1 VNNQPQNT
9 GPKRTRRPK
18 INLSTEEEEFLCE
31 SVKGDG
37 TPEIPGGDG
46 TPEIPGVVHEA
57 ATSGR
62 LQEEKIIGEVKCKK
76 WADSHTIETIKR
88 GMQILR
94 FHRHGRVDT

>member
-1 VNNQPQNT
+1 MNNQPQNT

-31 SVKGDG
+31 SVK
-37 TPEIPGGDG
+37 GDG